1 MTNARTAA
9 AIVAGF
15 VAASAALARADVKT
29 DEKSQMKFEGAIG
42 KVINLFAGKAT
53 RNETAVA
60 LKGNRKASISGET
73 EEIVDLNE
81 DKVYALD
88 LKKKTYTVTTFDELR
103 RRMEEARQKAA
114 AQQQQSPA
122 SAAKPDQAGARD
134 PNRPQIEIEVD
145 VKNTGQ
151 TKSING
157 FETREVLVT
166 ISAHDKGK
174 TLDQAGGLLL
184 TESVW
189 MAPPIAAL
197 RELAEFD
204 QRYARKLAS
213 AMFGTAQADGAA
225 AAAAMYPMLQD
236 VVVRMRTENTKIEG
250 SPILTTITV
259 EGVQSP
265 EMLAEQQKQ
274 DKRSD
279 VKATGGLGGMLGG
292 IAGRM
297 GKKKAENGDGPKGRT
312 TIMTMT
318 HEVLRV
324 ATDVSAADVA
334 VPDGF
339 RSKQ

>member
-1 MTNARTAA
+1 MTRTRTAV

-15 VAASAALARADVKT
+15 VAASVVIISADVKT
-29 DEKSQMKFEGAIG
+29 DEKSQMKFEGAMG
-42 KVINLFAGKAT
+42 KVVNLFAGKAT
-53 RNETAVA
+53 RNEATVA
-60 LKGNRKASISGET
+60 LKGNRKASITGDI
-73 EEIVDLNE
+73 EEIVDLSE

-103 RRMEEARQKAA
+103 HRMEEVRQKAA
-114 AQQQQSPA
+114 AQQKPSPA
-122 SAAKPDQAGARD
+122 RSEETGKPAARD
-134 PNRPQIEIEVD
+134 ARQPQIELEVD

-157 FETREVLVT
+157 FETREVLIT

-174 TLDQAGGLLL
+174 TLNQAGGLLL

-189 MAPPIAAL
+189 MAPKIGAL

-213 AMFGTAQADGAA
+213 AMFGTSQTDGAA
-225 AAAAMYPMLQD
+225 AATAMYPMLQD
-236 VVVRMRTENTKIEG
+236 VVVRMRTENAKIDG
-250 SPILTTITV
+250 SAILTTTTV

-265 EMLAEQQKQ
+265 ERLTEQQKQ
-274 DKRSD
+274 NKGSD
-279 VKATGGLGGMLGG
+279 VKPTGGLGGMLGG

-297 GKKKAENGDGPKGRT
+297 GKKKTERGDGANGRT

-318 HEVLRV
+318 HEVLSV
-324 ATDVSAADVA
+324 APDVSAADLA
-334 VPDGF
+334 VPEGF
-339 RSKQ
+339 RLKQ